1 MRQQAVFSALATLA
15 ISGLGC
21 TVAAAQDAV
30 PKPPPQI
37 CVNEV
42 CTAEAAAP
50 ATGTIKWHP
59 GHYMQLRSRHR
70 NPAVELP
77 HIEAIGNEDVIEG
90 VLVAWLWRAVEKSKG
105 VYDFSS
111 IDAYLAKLKSLPKP
125 KRLIIR
131 IEERGFSSPTVTSV
145 PDYLKTDPIYNGG
158 EVPMGN
164 GVVARIWEPA
174 VMDRLIAL
182 DAALAARYDA
192 DPYVEGI
199 STSETAIGFNSTYPA
214 PVSYTPT
221 ALLTQFKR
229 HVTAA
234 RAKWKRSQ
242 VFLST
247 NYLGTDAQMEDLIK
261 HAMNNH
267 TNVGGPDVFSREWV
281 LSRKRALQSDE
292 IVRGERGSGTNY
304 RGLMAIKSEIQATE
318 LGGYI
323 ATFTPA
329 QLYDV
334 AYNIMHANYILWDRN
349 DYTGGYEQQWDTG
362 ILPYIRKVG
371 GKVYTQCPTSFQG
384 RCDTK

>member
-1 MRQQAVFSALATLA
+1 
-15 ISGLGC
+15 
-21 TVAAAQDAV
+21 
-30 PKPPPQI
+30 
-37 CVNEV
+37 
-42 CTAEAAAP
+42 
-50 ATGTIKWHP
+50 
-59 GHYMQLRSRHR
+59 
-70 NPAVELP
+70 
-77 HIEAIGNEDVIEG
+77 VIEG